1 MKKFRVVDI
10 DQYEKL
16 KSRNKNIFLA
26 ENFQLK
32 RGANRAKLYNRYRK
46 DLVKH
51 FQPPAF
57 VKRKTDDLIQEL
69 LKTKT
74 EIGESRIIVGIY
86 LEAEDFEYYRKF
98 KRLEKSMFIINAIRH
113 FR

>member
-16 KSRNKNIFLA
+16 KSRNKNIFLT

-74 EIGESRIIVGIY
+74 CASFKHNLIKRNKQRICK
-86 LEAEDFEYYRKF
+86 L
-98 KRLEKSMFIINAIRH
+98 
-113 FR
+113 